1 MRRASSRHAPS
12 DAAPLMALLASSELA
27 EIDAERLRLVA
38 VIESIRPRR
47 STIIE
52 GRLKQLTRKAVEL
65 RVAIA
70 RCTR

>member
-27 EIDAERLRLVA
+27 EIEAERRRLVA

>member
-27 EIDAERLRLVA
+27 EIEAERQRLVA